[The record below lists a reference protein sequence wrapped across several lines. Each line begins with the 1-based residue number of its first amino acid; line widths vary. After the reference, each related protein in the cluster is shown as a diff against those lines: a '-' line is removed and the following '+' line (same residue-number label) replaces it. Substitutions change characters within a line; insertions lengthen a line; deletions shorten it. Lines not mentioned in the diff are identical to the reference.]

1 MQQFVHKLMMLKD
14 GLLRANAMI
23 VDINLTKGKA
33 LVAEVRRSIG
43 NQNLYFL
50 YLNVSDWQSQ
60 VDLFQAAAK
69 LSTHESI
76 DAIVTNT
83 EVDKNNSTFESP
95 LDNLGILEELPCIHL
110 KALEVNLIEVI
121 YTAHL
126 ALHYLPKSSESEKI
140 YQPPT
145 NTEGQDSP
153 NRDRHIFLMGSMLLS
168 KEFFI
173 NLLMPYLTDTPI
185 LSTFGRAILA
195 RVPLCKIE
203 AVVDAGTR
211 LMASKIV
218 SGTLNGAKSGRIWE
232 VYGQDFDDVDRE
244 VQQLG

>member
-1 MQQFVHKLMMLKD
+1 MVCLDIQEAQQVYRQSLSQEGLQVLVKLSSDSGRRIVFLTSIMFYMPNLTHKI
-14 GLLRANAMI
+14 GANAMI
-23 VDINLTKGKA
+23 GDINLTKGKA

-83 EVDKNNSTFESP
+83 EVDRNSSTFESP

-153 NRDRHIFLMGSMLLS
+153 NRDRHIFLMGSMVGIFPMAAQVQYCTT
-168 KEFFI
+168 KHAIVGFI
-173 NLLMPYLTDTPI
+173 AL
-185 LSTFGRAILA
+185 
-195 RVPLCKIE
+195 
-203 AVVDAGTR
+203 
-211 LMASKIV
+211 
-218 SGTLNGAKSGRIWE
+218 
-232 VYGQDFDDVDRE
+232 
-244 VQQLG
+244 